1 MREAVFTFG
10 GSLPSNV
17 GGLQARSFGRVRFSV
32 NGEGV
37 SWSSGNE
44 LFRSTAVAT
53 VSLGVM
59 GTVNAMIAMAIRNVT
74 IVDSYM
80 VNGDSRGGSVGKV
93 VERGGKSR
101 LEKKGRIGRRYVRFR
116 G

>member
-10 GSLPSNV
+10 GSLPSNN
-17 GGLQARSFGRVRFSV
+17 GGLQARNFGPIRFSA

-44 LFRSTAVAT
+44 EFRSTAVVT

-59 GTVNAMIAMAIRNVT
+59 GTVNVMIVTAIRNVT
-74 IVDSYM
+74 LVD
-80 VNGDSRGGSVGKV
+80 
-93 VERGGKSR
+93 
-101 LEKKGRIGRRYVRFR
+101 
-116 G
+116 